1 MRAVGVCTPLCEIV
15 RAAATLSSVPIS
27 STITTS
33 GVWFCTA
40 SIRTWCCSSGAGT
53 ACAAQARAR
62 VRDVAVAAKHG
73 AGVHDDDA
81 AEGRLGEVPGD
92 LADRGRLSHPGAPE
106 EQHGGARVDE
116 VADEIR
122 AAGDGSADATGEP
135 DDAPR
140 AVANDGD
147 AMQGAVD
154 PRAVIPPDLPD
165 VLQRALDVRVVQDVL
180 G

>member
-1 MRAVGVCTPLCEIV
+1 M
-15 RAAATLSSVPIS
+15 PIS
-27 STITTS
+27 SDHHLR
-33 GVWFCTA
+33 GVVLHRLDQDVVLLVRRGDLHA
-40 SIRTWCCSSGAGT
+40 PREPD
-53 ACAAQARAR
+53 AR
-62 VRDVAVAAKHG
+62 VRDVAVAANLV

-165 VLQRALDVRVVQDVL
+165 VLQRALDVRVIQDVL